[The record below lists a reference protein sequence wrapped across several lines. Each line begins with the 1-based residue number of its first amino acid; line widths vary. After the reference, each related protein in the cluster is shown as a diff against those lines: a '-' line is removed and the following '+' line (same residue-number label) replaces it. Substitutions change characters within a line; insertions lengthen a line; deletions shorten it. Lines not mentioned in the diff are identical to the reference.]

1 MYPAPKKEPLGR
13 AVQAQFNPR
22 RQARRITGLSR
33 RQFLKAQKR
42 FNRLEK
48 ARTNG

>member
-1 MYPAPKKEPLGR
+1 MNIPPKKQIGR
-13 AVQAQFNPR
+13 IVQAQFNPR

-42 FNRLEK
+42 FNKLEK
-48 ARTNG
+48 VNGTA